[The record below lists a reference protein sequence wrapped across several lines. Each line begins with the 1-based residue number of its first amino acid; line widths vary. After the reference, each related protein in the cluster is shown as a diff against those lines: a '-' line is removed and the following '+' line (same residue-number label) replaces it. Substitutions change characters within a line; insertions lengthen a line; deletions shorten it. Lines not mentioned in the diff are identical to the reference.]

1 MKKFTAILGLATM
14 FAGLTL
20 SSTGFA
26 FQTTTSAPPPGTA
39 PMTSADKKAQKKAA
53 KEAGAAPA
61 SAAAPAAAATPK
73 AATAPA
79 SGSTTTTMAPAK
91 AQATK
96 TTKPVEPT
104 ATPAQ
109 IADAKAKG
117 MVWVNTSTK
126 VYHKS
131 GDKYYG
137 ATKAGEFMTE
147 ADAQKAGA
155 HLAK

>member
-1 MKKFTAILGLATM
+1 MKKLTAILGLATM
-14 FAGLTL
+14 FVGLTV
-20 SSTGFA
+20 SSTAFA
-26 FQTTTSAPPPGTA
+26 FQATTATPPQGTA
-39 PMTSADKKAQKKAA
+39 PMTKAEKKAQKKAA
-53 KEAGAAPA
+53 KEA
-61 SAAAPAAAATPK
+61 AAAPATA

-79 SGSTTTTMAPAK
+79 AASKPATAPAAGSMTTAPAAK
-91 AQATK
+91 ATK
-96 TTKPVEPT
+96 TAKPVQAT

-109 IADAKAKG
+109 IEEAKAKG